1 MLLCSIEAR
10 RAGFSEETADEWI
23 HAMFSAQA
31 VTRICIVVL
40 NYSIPSFLSLL
51 TQSVGGTRANP
62 SLVRPSFEKGVE
74 GFAKEDYDLIRP
86 LSALLG
92 SYVPTSDIFC
102 FGNG

>member
-1 MLLCSIEAR
+1 M
-10 RAGFSEETADEWI
+10 TADEWI

-62 SLVRPSFEKGVE
+62 SLVDPSFEKGVE
-74 GFAKEDYDLIRP
+74 GFAKEDYDLLGTYIRRTYQRYF
-86 LSALLG
+86 LFWEWVNASRG
-92 SYVPTSDIFC
+92 I
-102 FGNG
+102 

>member
-1 MLLCSIEAR
+1 
-10 RAGFSEETADEWI
+10 
-23 HAMFSAQA
+23 MFSAQA

-92 SYVPTSDIFC
+92 SSYIRRTYQRYFLFWEWVNASRGI
-102 FGNG
+102 

>member
-1 MLLCSIEAR
+1 
-10 RAGFSEETADEWI
+10 
-23 HAMFSAQA
+23 MFSAQA

-51 TQSVGGTRANP
+51 TESVGGTRANP

-74 GFAKEDYDLIRP
+74 GFAKEDYDLIIRP
-86 LSALLG
+86 LSAG